1 MSQRS
6 SSAKQ
11 TGPGLWESLEAT
23 QLELETYISYRL
35 GIGSAD
41 DQVDATYALADEPT
55 WVAEERAASW
65 SAVLSE
71 AEAAVC

>member
-41 DQVDATYALADEPT
+41 DQVDGTYALGEEPE
-55 WVAEERAASW
+55 WVAEALAASW
-65 SAVLSE
+65 TDVLVE
-71 AEAAVC
+71 AETAS